1 MGRHLFR
8 KLGNDH
14 SIATFNSTPFGD
26 GIFFDSVTMHL
37 SDVIDY
43 PETISSAV
51 ILLGDTSP
59 DRCFDDVSRSFDVN
73 VKSIISILDQLREW
87 GVKPVFTSSE
97 AVFDGQKGDY
107 TETDIA
113 EPILVYGR
121 QKLQVE
127 KYIEDYCQNGSVLR
141 LAKVFGTTPN
151 DGTMF
156 TQWAEE
162 LKNGVSIRCAY
173 DQIFSPV
180 HVDDVAEGIIRI
192 INSDERGLF
201 HVASLYPYS
210 RIDLLNM
217 LIDEVKGYHPIN
229 SDVIPMSINDFPV
242 RERRPSNL
250 SMVPEKFIT
259 ATGLKMTDMESVC
272 RSVVTN
278 VF

>member
-1 MGRHLFR
+1 MV
-8 KLGNDH
+8 
-14 SIATFNSTPFGD
+14 ATFNSTPFEN

-37 SDVIDY
+37 SDVITY

-59 DRCFDDVSRSFDVN
+59 DRCFDDVDRSFDVN

-87 GVKPVFTSSE
+87 GVKPIFTSSE
-97 AVFDGQKGDY
+97 AVFDGQKGNY
-107 TETDIA
+107 SETDIA

-127 KYIEDYCQNGSVLR
+127 KYIEDYCQNGAILR

-162 LKNGVSIRCAY
+162 LKNGQSIRCAY
-173 DQIFSPV
+173 DQIFSPI
-180 HVDDVAEGIIRI
+180 HVDDVVEGIIRI

-201 HVASLYPYS
+201 HFASLYPYS
-210 RIDLLNM
+210 RIDLLHM
-217 LIDEVKGYHPIN
+217 LIDEVKGHHPLT
-229 SDVIPMSINDFPV
+229 SDVIPMSINDFSV

-250 SMVPEKFIT
+250 SMVPEKFVT
-259 ATGLKMTDMESVC
+259 STGLELTDMESVC
-272 RSVVTN
+272 RSVATN